1 MYVCWIYK
9 LILDCDRFN
18 EVFPDHKYIFFFFL
32 SQNAYISKTMSANIE
47 VKFHFILQVTDEL
60 CSEDSVSILFSRTV
74 FLTSG
79 EVTEALRVAVM

>member
-1 MYVCWIYK
+1 
-9 LILDCDRFN
+9 
-18 EVFPDHKYIFFFFL
+18 
-32 SQNAYISKTMSANIE
+32 MSANIE

-79 EVTEALRVAVM
+79 EVTEALRVAVMWWFTFVVAHMQTLTHVYRYNECAAERVL